1 MDALA
6 ERILDTALDRA
17 QVVGWHDLR
26 LREVAG
32 ELGLPLTEVRARFRD
47 ADAIAD
53 AHFRRLLA
61 QMIAPPADPGAFAI
75 LNARERAEAVMLR
88 WFEAA
93 AARRAVTVAM
103 IREKAWPSHPHHWV
117 PMVFNLSRLIHWVR
131 EAAQL
136 DRGGFARMVEEVGL
150 TKTFLATLAAFAVDR
165 SGDLAVTR
173 RTLASTLRLVPLG

>member
-1 MDALA
+1 MDTLA
-6 ERILDTALDRA
+6 ERILDAALDRA

-26 LREVAG
+26 LHDVAAD
-32 ELGLPLTEVRARFRD
+32 LGIPLTEVLARYRD

-61 QMIAPPADPGAFAI
+61 RMIAPPEDPAGFAM
-75 LNARERAEAVMLR
+75 LTARERAERVLLR

-93 AARRAVTVAM
+93 GERRAVTLAM
-103 IREKAWPSHPHHWV
+103 LREKAWPSHPHHWV

-136 DRGGFARMVEEVGL
+136 DRGGVARMVEEVGL
-150 TKTFLATLAAFAVDR
+150 TQTFLAGLAAFVADR
-165 SGDLAVTR
+165 SGDLAATR
-173 RTLASTLRLVPLG
+173 RTVASALRLVPLG

>member
-6 ERILDTALDRA
+6 ERILDAALDRA
-17 QVVGWHDLR
+17 EAVGWHDLR

-32 ELGLPLTEVRARFRD
+32 ELGLPLTEVLARFRD
-47 ADAIAD
+47 QDAIAD

-61 QMIAPPADPGAFAI
+61 HMVAPPADPAAFAV
-75 LNARERAEAVMLR
+75 LSPRERAEAVIMR

-93 AARRAVTVAM
+93 ARRRAVTLAM
-103 IREKAWPSHPHHWV
+103 LREKAWPFHPHHWV

-136 DRGGFARMVEEVGL
+136 DRGGPVRALEEIGL
-150 TKTFLATLAAFAVDR
+150 TDAFLVTLAAFACDR
-165 SGDLAVTR
+165 SADLGRTR
-173 RTLASTLRLVPLG
+173 RTLAAALRLVPLG